1 VLHLAKSQNTQ
12 QVTCVAELEETNTML
27 QAKLEAARSRLAEVE
42 RRERTLT
49 SENEGLKK
57 DLGVARIARDV
68 AVKDKDLVRQAEQ
81 AKLQRFQDFVC
92 KKLVELRHNVEASVS
107 ALGGRSTEFP
117 AGASLSDFLKWFQ
130 KEIESMPK
138 AFVECN
144 DNITC
149 YALIGIF

>member
-81 AKLQRFQDFVC
+81 GKLQRF
-92 KKLVELRHNVEASVS
+92 
-107 ALGGRSTEFP
+107 
-117 AGASLSDFLKWFQ
+117 
-130 KEIESMPK
+130 
-138 AFVECN
+138 
-144 DNITC
+144 
-149 YALIGIF
+149 

>member
-1 VLHLAKSQNTQ
+1 LAKSQNTQ

-81 AKLQRFQDFVC
+81 GKLQRF
-92 KKLVELRHNVEASVS
+92 
-107 ALGGRSTEFP
+107 
-117 AGASLSDFLKWFQ
+117 
-130 KEIESMPK
+130 
-138 AFVECN
+138 
-144 DNITC
+144 
-149 YALIGIF
+149 